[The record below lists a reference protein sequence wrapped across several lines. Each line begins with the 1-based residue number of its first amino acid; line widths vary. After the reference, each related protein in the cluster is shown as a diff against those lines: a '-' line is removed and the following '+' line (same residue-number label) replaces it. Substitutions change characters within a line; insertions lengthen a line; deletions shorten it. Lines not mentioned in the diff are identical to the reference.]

1 MFKRKSLS
9 LRKYS
14 QNMSNIDNGVF
25 FEAPMTVV
33 VADASEA
40 AEHQPETSVVVA
52 SAAAAA
58 SEAAAMQGVT
68 LISSDNV
75 EEHQQV
81 VEHQIM
87 VMGRSEHQI
96 NSSHLPLAQFAMK
109 NRKSKNLPMS

>member
-1 MFKRKSLS
+1 
-9 LRKYS
+9 
-14 QNMSNIDNGVF
+14 MSNIDNGVF

-52 SAAAAA
+52 SAAA
-58 SEAAAMQGVT
+58 SEASAMHGVT

-87 VMGRSEHQI
+87 VMGRSEH
-96 NSSHLPLAQFAMK
+96 
-109 NRKSKNLPMS
+109 

>member
-1 MFKRKSLS
+1 
-9 LRKYS
+9 
-14 QNMSNIDNGVF
+14 MSNIDDGVF
-25 FEAPMTVV
+25 VEAPMTVV

-52 SAAAAA
+52 SAAA

-87 VMGRSEHQI
+87 VMGRSEY
-96 NSSHLPLAQFAMK
+96 
-109 NRKSKNLPMS
+109 

>member
-1 MFKRKSLS
+1 
-9 LRKYS
+9 
-14 QNMSNIDNGVF
+14 MSNIDDGVF
-25 FEAPMTVV
+25 VEAPMTVV

-52 SAAAAA
+52 SAAAA
-58 SEAAAMQGVT
+58 SEASAMQGVT

-87 VMGRSEHQI
+87 VMGRSEY
-96 NSSHLPLAQFAMK
+96 
-109 NRKSKNLPMS
+109 